1 LFVTNGAAVTRSRI
15 GAGIGRLSVANWSL
29 RARLVIGAVALAA
42 VALTVTGTVGIAL
55 LRGYLVQQLDRQ
67 LDVGVKVTS
76 RAAPPAANETAKPG
90 STPPILTPFVFADLS
105 PSGAVTSESGSSL
118 GASDPGPDLS
128 GLSSGKVRSES
139 GKAFTVSGL
148 DGGPGYRVRVVEK
161 SDGTGASVVAISMQ
175 SVDATVGRMEAVTWL
190 VALGVLALLVL
201 LATVTVRLGLRPL
214 VSVEQAAEEIAAGD
228 LGRRVPS
235 GRPGTE
241 IGRLSNAFNGMLGQ
255 IESAFEARENSE
267 LTLRRFVADASHEL
281 RTPLTTV
288 RGYAELARKGALG
301 DEAAQ
306 LRAMERIEDETI
318 RMARLVDDLVLL
330 AYLDQE
336 RPLQVETVDLA
347 ALAVDAV
354 EDAKVRDA
362 GRPIEYAGP
371 SDPVL
376 ICADPDR
383 IRQVL
388 VNLLNNAITHTPPG
402 TPVRVLLRTD
412 GGTAYLEVAD
422 SGPGLEPD
430 QVTRLFE
437 RFYRVD
443 PFQARSRGGSGLG
456 LAIVEAIVRASMG
469 RVGCT
474 STPGAGTSFLVTLPL
489 VGPER
494 HS

>member
-1 LFVTNGAAVTRSRI
+1 MTRTRI
-15 GAGIGRLSVANWSL
+15 GDAVRRASVANWSL
-29 RARLVIGAVALAA
+29 RARLVVGAVVLAA
-42 VALTVTGTVGIAL
+42 IALTVTGTVGIAL

-67 LDVGVKVTS
+67 LDVGVKVTN
-76 RAAPPAANETAKPG
+76 RAAPPAANSAKPDA
-90 STPPILTPFVFADLS
+90 TPPLLTPFVLADLS
-105 PSGAVTSESGSSL
+105 PSGAVTNETGSSL
-118 GASDPGPDLS
+118 GAADSGPDLS
-128 GLSSGKVRSES
+128 GLTSSKVRSES

-148 DGGPGYRVRVVEK
+148 DGGSGYRVRVVEK
-161 SDGTGASVVAISMQ
+161 SDGTGASVVAISMH

-228 LGRRVPS
+228 LGRRVPA

-255 IESAFEARENSE
+255 IESAFEAKESSE

-306 LRAMERIEDETI
+306 LRAMERIEDETV

-347 ALAVDAV
+347 ALAIDAV
-354 EDAKVRDA
+354 EDAKVRDT

-371 SDPVL
+371 SEPVL
-376 ICADPDR
+376 VAADPDR

-388 VNLLNNAITHTPPG
+388 VNLLNNALTHTPAG
-402 TPVRVLLRTD
+402 TPVRVLLRAE
-412 GGTAYLEVAD
+412 GGTVQLEVAD
-422 SGPGLEPD
+422 SGPGLEPA

-443 PFQARSRGGSGLG
+443 PFQSRSRGGSGLG
-456 LAIVEAIVRASMG
+456 LAIVDAIVRASMG
-469 RVGCT
+469 RVSCT
-474 STPGAGTSFLVTLPL
+474 STPGVGTSFLVTLPL
-489 VGPER
+489 LDTGAPR
-494 HS
+494 IHS